1 MGRLARHA
9 RWMRRTR
16 PGLFVLVAVEEGV
29 SLSSSMLFGLV
40 WDVCTLKFLLVL
52 VLVRGA
58 IRLASP
64 VFLLVKMMDVWQ
76 LFHRQDILIMVLVM
90 KNVEKHQNRQKLKSR
105 LWCEKEQCVK
115 GKTSRLLRR

>member
-40 WDVCTLKFLLVL
+40 RDVCTLQFLLVL

-64 VFLLVKMMDVWQ
+64 VFLLVKMMDVCQ
-76 LFHRQDILIMVLVM
+76 LFHRQDIDYGFSD
-90 KNVEKHQNRQKLKSR
+90 EKRR
-105 LWCEKEQCVK
+105 
-115 GKTSRLLRR
+115 KTPK